1 MSYLKL
7 NQLIEKYGEKAKIK
21 DVIEKEGGYNG

>member
-21 DVIEKEGGYNG
+21 DVIEKEGGV